1 MLRQDLE
8 ARAAELGFARVFVCA
23 LPDYRRWRERVTAM
37 PDAHFAGLTDDV
49 SGVLDGKC
57 VAVALIRPYRP
68 YDAPAGCATVSAYY
82 PASDAAHRA
91 ALELAKWLNSRGYR
105 AVGSPNIPFK
115 PVITQSGHAAYG
127 RNGVTGMAE
136 FGSRYALQL
145 VLTDAP
151 LSVDPIGPEAGELS
165 RMCARCG
172 RCVRACPTGALDGTG
187 RVDVYRCVRARSD
200 EYPMDEA
207 FRRHIGRSLYGCD
220 ICQDV
225 CPRNARIPLQPMPE
239 PLAQVLQ
246 LETLLAGDVSGLV
259 PYIGKNYARKARMQ
273 AKACVIAANLN
284 RVELLPQVE
293 ACLNS
298 PVEFV
303 RDHARWAMERLKAEE
318 RFAAET
324 PEEMPGEVESR
335 PELPDALQ

>member
-1 MLRQDLE
+1 ME
-8 ARAAELGFARVFVCA
+8 AQAAALGFARVFVCT

-37 PDAHFAGLTDDV
+37 PDGHFAGLTDDV
-49 SGVLDGKC
+49 SGMLDGEC
-57 VAVALIRPYRP
+57 VALALVWPYHP

-91 ALELAKWLNSRGYR
+91 ALELAKWLEAQGYR

-145 VLTDAP
+145 VLTSAP
-151 LSVDPIGPEAGELS
+151 LRVDPVGPEAGGLS
-165 RMCARCG
+165 DMCAGCG

-225 CPRNARIPLQPMPE
+225 CPRNAGIPHRPMPE
-239 PLAQVLQ
+239 PLVQALQ

-259 PYIGKNYARKARMQ
+259 PYIGKNFARKARMQ

-284 RVELLPQVE
+284 RAELLLQVE
-293 ACLNS
+293 ACLES

-303 RDHARWAMERLKAEE
+303 RDHARWAMERLKPDE
-318 RFAAET
+318 RSAIET
-324 PEEMPGEVESR
+324 PKEMPGEVE
-335 PELPDALQ
+335 